1 MRYLEEEKEVR
12 KQEKINQH
20 FENLKEKT
28 KTNYLKNR
36 ETYGFYK
43 DNHEALIDLVGSENA
58 NQLLNIKI
66 ESKKNRS
73 QKKCKLFCEKLN
85 NLTK

>member
-1 MRYLEEEKEVR
+1 MRYLEEEKEDI
-12 KQEKINQH
+12 KQHKINKH
-20 FENLKEKT
+20 FDFLKERAKE
-28 KTNYLKNR
+28 NYLKNR

-43 DNHEALIDLVGSENA
+43 DNPELLIDLVGSENA

-73 QKKCKLFCEKLN
+73 QKKCRLFCEKLN
-85 NLTK
+85 KLRS